1 MLKTIAGLQGVTV
14 LSKDAQKKVTG
25 SQGTCSVYL
34 PAGSKLNGFSWSAS
48 SLTYYKEDGHM
59 TIEGVSRDEADKFM
73 AANGGRWCCTSCGS
87 ASWL

>member
-1 MLKTIAGLQGVTV
+1 
-14 LSKDAQKKVTG
+14 
-25 SQGTCSVYL
+25 
-34 PAGSKLNGFSWSAS
+34 
-48 SLTYYKEDGHM
+48 M